1 VEVQAQRE
9 MLLVQQELPT
19 QAVAVA
25 VREVA
30 LWVLVVM
37 AVAVS

>member
-1 VEVQAQRE
+1 
-9 MLLVQQELPT
+9 MLLAHQELPT
-19 QAVAVA
+19 QAVVVV

-37 AVAVS
+37 AAQVS